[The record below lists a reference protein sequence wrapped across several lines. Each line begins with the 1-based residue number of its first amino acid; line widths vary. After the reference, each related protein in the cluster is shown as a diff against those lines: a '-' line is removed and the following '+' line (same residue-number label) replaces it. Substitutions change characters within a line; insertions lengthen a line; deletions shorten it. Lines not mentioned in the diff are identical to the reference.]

1 MKSNES
7 NSPIKR
13 LSFEEGLA
21 LFQHAPL
28 SVLQEQAV
36 RVRNYF
42 NPSDR
47 VTFVLDSNPNYTNV
61 CEADCSF
68 CSFYRKKGHAQAY
81 TKSVEEVMRSLELA
95 HQAGLSTVL
104 LQGGLHPDLP
114 LSYYV
119 ELVSEARKRY
129 PQINCHFFSAPE
141 IFNIAKV
148 ESLTYLEVLQALYDA
163 GQRSLPG
170 GGAEILSEKVR
181 KRISPKKMQP
191 GAWIEI
197 HKNAHLV
204 GMKSTATMM
213 YGHVET
219 AQDILQHLDS
229 LRQLQDETGGFTA
242 FIPWSYKR
250 GGNPLGRVVKDW
262 AGSEAYYRLLAF
274 SRIYLD
280 NIPHVQ
286 ASWFSESKE
295 VGIESLHY
303 GADDFGGLLFE
314 EEVHRATDFINKTTG
329 RELVEMIHQAG
340 YHAAERNTFYN
351 ILKNWPKESL
361 PQACELH
368 EKQKE
373 KNRLEVIKQASQQI
387 LERWSVLT

>member
-1 MKSNES
+1 MSELKLSI
-7 NSPIKR
+7 PR
-13 LSFEEGLA
+13 LSIEEGLS
-21 LFQHAPL
+21 LFQNASL
-28 SVLQEQAV
+28 ELLQKKAV
-36 RVRNYF
+36 EIRNHF

-61 CEADCSF
+61 CDADCSF

-81 TKSVEEVMRSLELA
+81 TKSVEEVMNSMEIA

-119 ELVSEARKRY
+119 ELVTQSRKRY
-129 PQINCHFFSAPE
+129 PHINCHFFSAPE
-141 IFNIAKV
+141 IFNIAKI
-148 ESLTYLEVLQALYDA
+148 ESMSYFKVLQALYNA
-163 GQRSLPG
+163 GQRTFPG
-170 GGAEILSEKVR
+170 GGAEILSERIR
-181 KRISPKKMQP
+181 KRISPKKMEA

-197 HKNAHLV
+197 HRNAHLV

-219 AQDILQHLDS
+219 AQDILQHLQA
-229 LRQLQDETGGFTA
+229 LRTLQDETGGFTA

-262 AGSEAYYRLLAF
+262 AGNEAYFRLLAF

-280 NIPHVQ
+280 NIPHIQ

-295 VGIESLHY
+295 IGIESLRY

-329 RELVEMIHQAG
+329 REIVQMIHQAG
-340 YHAAERNTFYN
+340 YHAAERTTLYD
-351 ILKNWPKESL
+351 IIKNWPKELL
-361 PQACELH
+361 PEASELH
-368 EKQKE
+368 EKKKE
-373 KNRLEVIKQASQQI
+373 VNRLAVLQQASQQV
-387 LERWSVLT
+387 LERWSVLN

>member
-1 MKSNES
+1 MSELKL
-7 NSPIKR
+7 PISR
-13 LSFEEGLA
+13 LSIEEGLS
-21 LFQHAPL
+21 LFQNAPL
-28 SVLQEQAV
+28 ELLQKKAV
-36 RVRNYF
+36 EIRNHF
-42 NPSDR
+42 NPVDR

-61 CEADCSF
+61 CDADCSF

-81 TKSVEEVMRSLELA
+81 TKSVEEVMNSMEIA

-119 ELVSEARKRY
+119 ELVTQSRKRY
-129 PQINCHFFSAPE
+129 PHINCHFFSAPE
-141 IFNIAKV
+141 IFNIAQI
-148 ESLTYLEVLQALYDA
+148 ESMSYFEVLQALYNA
-163 GQRSLPG
+163 GQRTFPG
-170 GGAEILSEKVR
+170 GGAEILSERIR
-181 KRISPKKMQP
+181 KRISPKKMEA

-219 AQDILQHLDS
+219 AQDILQHLHA
-229 LRQLQDETGGFTA
+229 LRTLQDETGGFTA

-262 AGSEAYYRLLAF
+262 AGNEAYFRLLAF

-280 NIPHVQ
+280 NIPHIQ

-295 VGIESLHY
+295 IGIESLGY

-329 RELVEMIHQAG
+329 REIVQMIHQAG
-340 YHAAERNTFYN
+340 YHAAERTTLYD
-351 ILKNWPKESL
+351 IIKNWPKESL
-361 PQACELH
+361 PEASEIH
-368 EKQKE
+368 EKKKE
-373 KNRLEVIKQASQQI
+373 VNRLAVLQQASQQV
-387 LERWSVLT
+387 LERWSVLN